1 MSVLLARFLNTA
13 ARVGV
18 AGAEGAARKQVITK
32 ARKGK
37 GGKKKPGCTPCEA
50 MARVGAAKRLVKGGG

>member
-18 AGAEGAARKQVITK
+18 AGAEGAARRQVVTQAK
-32 ARKGK
+32 KGK
-37 GGKKKPGCTPCEA
+37 GKHQKPGCTPCEA
-50 MARVGAAKRLVKGGG
+50 MARVSAAKRMVKGEG